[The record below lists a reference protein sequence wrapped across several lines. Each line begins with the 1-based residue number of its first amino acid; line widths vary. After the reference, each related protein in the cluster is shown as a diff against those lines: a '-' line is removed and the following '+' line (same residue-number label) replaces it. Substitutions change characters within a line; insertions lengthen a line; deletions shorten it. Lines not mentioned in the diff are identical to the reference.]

1 METMSVEHFIARQP
15 IFDTKQQVYA
25 YELLFRSGLHNYFD
39 CDDID
44 HASTSVIANSFL
56 LFGIDEMTAG
66 RRAFLNCTRKVLVED
81 LATSLPKNHA
91 VIEILETVEPDDEVI
106 AACKRLKALG
116 YTLALDDF
124 VYHQKFEPLLEL
136 TDIVKVNFLLSGPGE
151 RQRMSTLLR
160 RRGIRMLAEKVE
172 TQEDYEQAVAMGY
185 ELFQGYFFSKP
196 VILSRRDIPANKLQY
211 LRVLKEIHRPEIDF
225 QRMAKTVQ
233 SEVSLSFKLLK
244 LINSAAF
251 GLRHKVSNIVQALS
265 LLGEREIR
273 TWVSLLSVS
282 AMATDKPTELVVNSL
297 IRARFCEKS
306 AGLIR
311 QEPQSSELFLMGLF
325 SQLDAILDRP
335 LAELLDEIQVS
346 PEMRQALIDKEGPRY
361 QLLALCVAL
370 ERGYW
375 DQLSTLATDL
385 QLEEIV
391 LSETYLEAVKWAQ
404 GTYI

>member
-1 METMSVEHFIARQP
+1 MKFMSVEHFIARQP
-15 IFDTKQQVYA
+15 IFDLKQRVYA

-56 LFGIDEMTAG
+56 LFGLDEMTAG

-81 LATSLPKNHA
+81 LASALPQQHA

-106 AACKRLKALG
+106 AGCKRLKELG

-124 VYHQKFEPLLEL
+124 VYHRKFEPLLDL
-136 TDIVKVNFLLSGPGE
+136 ADIVKVDFLISGPGE
-151 RQRMSTLLR
+151 RQRISSLLR

-172 TQEDYEQAVAMGY
+172 TREDYEQAVAMGY

-196 VILSRRDIPANKLQY
+196 VILSRRDIPVNKLQY
-211 LRVLKEIHRPEIDF
+211 LRVLKEIHSPEIDF
-225 QRMAKTVQ
+225 KKIAQTVQ
-233 SEVSLSFKLLK
+233 SEISLSYKLLK

-273 TWVSLLSVS
+273 TWVSLLAVS
-282 AMATDKPTELVVNSL
+282 AMADDKPAELVLTSL
-297 IRARFCEKS
+297 IRARFCEQAAALVGEEAQK
-306 AGLIR
+306 
-311 QEPQSSELFLMGLF
+311 SELFLMGLF

-335 LAELLDEIQVS
+335 LEELLEEIQVS
-346 PEMRQALIDKEGPRY
+346 AEMQQALLAKEGRRY
-361 QLLALCVAL
+361 QLLELSVAL
-370 ERGYW
+370 ERGHW
-375 DQLSTLATDL
+375 DDLSRLSTAL
-385 QLEEIV
+385 QLEELI
-391 LSETYLEAVKWAQ
+391 LSETYLDAVKWARS
-404 GTYI
+404 TYF

>member
-1 METMSVEHFIARQP
+1 MSVEHFIARQP
-15 IFDTKQQVYA
+15 IFDLKENVYA

-39 CDDID
+39 CDDVD

-56 LFGIDEMTAG
+56 LFGIDEMTSG

-81 LATSLPKNHA
+81 LVTALPKQHA
-91 VIEILETVEPDDEVI
+91 VIEVLEDIEPDDEVI
-106 AACKRLKALG
+106 AACRRLKELG

-124 VYHQKFEPLLEL
+124 IYHQKFEPLLEL
-136 TDIVKVNFLLSGPGE
+136 ADIVKVDFLLSGPGE
-151 RQRMSTLLR
+151 RQRISSLLR
-160 RRGIRMLAEKVE
+160 RRGICMLAEKVE
-172 TQEDYEQAVAMGY
+172 TREDYEQAVSMGY

-211 LRVLKEIHRPEIDF
+211 LRVLKEIHNPEIDF

-233 SEVSLSFKLLK
+233 GEVSLSFKLLK

-265 LLGEREIR
+265 LLGEREVR

-282 AMATDKPTELVVNSL
+282 AMASDKPAELVVNSL
-297 IRARFCEKS
+297 IRARFCEQG
-306 AGLIR
+306 AGLIG
-311 QEPQSSELFLMGLF
+311 EGFESSELFLMGLF
-325 SQLDAILDRP
+325 SQIDAILDRP

-346 PEMRQALIDKEGPRY
+346 PEMRQALLDKEGKRS
-361 QLLALCVAL
+361 QLLEICVAL

-375 DQLSTLATDL
+375 DQLSELATSL
-385 QLEEIV
+385 QLEEV
-391 LSETYLEAVKWAQ
+391 TLSETYLEAVKWAQ
-404 GTYI
+404 GTFI

>member
-1 METMSVEHFIARQP
+1 MSVEHFIARQP
-15 IFDTKQQVYA
+15 IFDIKQQVFA

-56 LFGIDEMTAG
+56 LFGLDEMTAG

-81 LATSLPKNHA
+81 LATSLPKQHV
-91 VIEILETVEPDDEVI
+91 VIEILENIEPDEEVI
-106 AACKRLKALG
+106 AACRRLKEMG

-136 TDIVKVNFLLSGPGE
+136 ADIVKVDFLLSGPGE

-172 TQEDYEQAVAMGY
+172 TQEDYEQAVSMGY

-196 VILSRRDIPANKLQY
+196 VIMSRRDIPANKMQY
-211 LRVLKEIHRPEIDF
+211 LRVLKEIHSPEIDF
-225 QRMAKTVQ
+225 HRMAQTVQ
-233 SEVSLSFKLLK
+233 REVSLSFKLLK

-282 AMATDKPTELVVNSL
+282 AMASDKPAELVVNSL
-297 IRARFCEKS
+297 IRARFCEKA
-306 AGLIR
+306 AGLIGDGS
-311 QEPQSSELFLMGLF
+311 QSSELFLMGLF

-346 PEMRQALIDKEGPRY
+346 KEICRALLDEEGKRY
-361 QLLALCVAL
+361 HLLALCVTL
-370 ERGYW
+370 ERGNW
-375 DQLSTLATDL
+375 DQLSTLATN
-385 QLEEIV
+385 LELDETA
-391 LSETYLEAVKWAQ
+391 LSETYLAAVQWAQ
-404 GTYI
+404 NTFT

>member
-1 METMSVEHFIARQP
+1 MSVEHFIARQP
-15 IFDTKQQVYA
+15 IFDLKENVYA

-39 CDDID
+39 CDDVD

-56 LFGIDEMTAG
+56 LFGIDEMTSG
-66 RRAFLNCTRKVLVED
+66 RRAFLNCTRKVLVEN
-81 LATSLPKNHA
+81 LATSLPKQHA
-91 VIEILETVEPDDEVI
+91 VIEVLEDIEPDDEVI
-106 AACKRLKALG
+106 AACRRLKEMG

-124 VYHQKFEPLLEL
+124 IYHQKFEPLLEL
-136 TDIVKVNFLLSGPGE
+136 ADIVKVDFLLSGPGE
-151 RQRMSTLLR
+151 RQRISSLLR

-172 TQEDYEQAVAMGY
+172 TREDYEQAVSMGY

-211 LRVLKEIHRPEIDF
+211 LRVLKEIHSPEIDF

-233 SEVSLSFKLLK
+233 GEVSLSFKLLK

-265 LLGEREIR
+265 LLGEREVRI
-273 TWVSLLSVS
+273 WVSLLSVS
-282 AMATDKPTELVVNSL
+282 AMASDKPAELVVNSL
-297 IRARFCEKS
+297 IRARFCEQG
-306 AGLIR
+306 AGLIG
-311 QEPQSSELFLMGLF
+311 EGLESSELFLMGLF
-325 SQLDAILDRP
+325 SQIDAILDRP

-346 PEMRQALIDKEGPRY
+346 PEMRQALLDKEGKRY

-370 ERGYW
+370 ERGHW
-375 DQLSTLATDL
+375 DQLSELAISL
-385 QLEEIV
+385 QLEEIT

-404 GTYI
+404 STFL

>member
-1 METMSVEHFIARQP
+1 MSVEHFIARQP
-15 IFDTKQQVYA
+15 IFDTKQKVYA

-39 CDDID
+39 CDDAD
-44 HASTSVIANSFL
+44 HASASVIANSFL

-81 LATSLPKNHA
+81 LATALPRQHA

-106 AACKRLKALG
+106 AACVRLKQLG

-136 TDIVKVNFLLSGPGE
+136 ADIVKVDFLISGPGE

-172 TQEDYEQAVAMGY
+172 TQEDYEQAQAMGY

-196 VILSRRDIPANKLQY
+196 VIMSRRDIPANKMQY
-211 LRVLKEIHRPEIDF
+211 LRVLKEIHSPEIDF
-225 QRMAKTVQ
+225 PRMAKTVQ
-233 SEVSLSFKLLK
+233 SEVSLSYKLLK

-265 LLGEREIR
+265 LLGEREVR
-273 TWVSLLSVS
+273 AWVSLLSVS
-282 AMATDKPTELVVNSL
+282 AMASDKPTELVVNSL
-297 IRARFCEKS
+297 IRGRFCEKA
-306 AGLIR
+306 AGLIGE
-311 QEPQSSELFLMGLF
+311 QAQSSELFLMGLF

-346 PEMRQALIDKEGPRY
+346 ATLRKALLDEEGKSS
-361 QLLALCVAL
+361 QLLALCVTL

-375 DQLSTLATDL
+375 DQLSTLAASL
-385 QLEEIV
+385 QLEEMA
-391 LSETYLEAVKWAQ
+391 LSEIYLDSVKWAQ
-404 GTYI
+404 STFI

>member
-1 METMSVEHFIARQP
+1 MSVEHFIARQP
-15 IFDTKQQVYA
+15 IFDKKQKVYA

-56 LFGIDEMTAG
+56 LFGLDEMTAG

-81 LATSLPKNHA
+81 LATALPKQHA

-106 AACKRLKALG
+106 AGCKRLKALG

-124 VYHQKFEPLLEL
+124 VYHEKFEPLLEL
-136 TDIVKVNFLLSGPGE
+136 ADIVKVDFLISGPGE
-151 RQRMSTLLR
+151 RQRISTLLR

-172 TQEDYEQAVAMGY
+172 TREDYEQAVAMGY

-211 LRVLKEIHRPEIDF
+211 LRVLKEIHSPELDF
-225 QRMAKTVQ
+225 KKMAQTVQ
-233 SEVSLSFKLLK
+233 SEISLSYKLLK

-273 TWVSLLSVS
+273 TWISLLAVS
-282 AMATDKPTELVVNSL
+282 SMADDKPAELVMNSL
-297 IRARFCEKS
+297 IRARFCEQAAYLIGEESQMS
-306 AGLIR
+306 A
-311 QEPQSSELFLMGLF
+311 LFLMGLF

-346 PEMRQALIDKEGPRY
+346 SEMRQALLEKEGKRY
-361 QLLALCVAL
+361 QLLELGIAL

-375 DQLSTLATDL
+375 DNLSRLASAME
-385 QLEEIV
+385 LEELL
-391 LSETYLEAVKWAQ
+391 LSEAYLGAVKWAR
-404 GTYI
+404 GTYL